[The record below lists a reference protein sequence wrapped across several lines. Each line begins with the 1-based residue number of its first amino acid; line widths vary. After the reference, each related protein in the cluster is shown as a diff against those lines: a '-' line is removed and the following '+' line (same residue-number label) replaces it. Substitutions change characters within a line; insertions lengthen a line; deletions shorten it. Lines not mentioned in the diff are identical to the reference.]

1 MIRSI
6 LLALDTTEAS
16 ALAQHLAI
24 RVCQEMASR
33 PGQGPRAVHLT
44 GVAVVDRP
52 TIERPEAAPIGG
64 GAFKA
69 ERDEAM
75 LSDAREK
82 LTEILDRFEAAC
94 RENDIPCTAVRTEG
108 LPSEQIEQEAH
119 SHDLIMIGKDTNFHF
134 ETSRETGETVR
145 QLLKTSARPV
155 VVVPET
161 VEKGTNVVIA
171 YDGSLQ
177 SSHALHLWTLLD
189 LKAHDSE
196 IHVVSISKQ
205 RDEAEHHCRQ
215 AAALLAFHEIRANVH
230 PIESD
235 AGFAAVLDAHM
246 DQWNPKLVV
255 MGAYGVG
262 GIRATFFGS
271 ETLAML
277 EASRSLLF
285 LAQ

>member
-16 ALAQHLAI
+16 TLAQHLAI
-24 RVCQEMASR
+24 RVCQEIASR
-33 PGQGPRAVHLT
+33 PGACGRAVHVT

-52 TIERPEAAPIGG
+52 SIERPEPAPIGG
-64 GAFKA
+64 GAFKV

-75 LSDAREK
+75 LAHAHEK
-82 LTEILDRFEAAC
+82 LTEILDRFEAQC
-94 RENDIPCTAVRTEG
+94 RAAGIPCSTVRAEG
-108 LPSEQIEQEAH
+108 LPYEQIQQEAR

-134 ETSRETGETVR
+134 ETSTETGDTVR
-145 QLLKTSARPV
+145 RLLKASPRPV
-155 VVVPET
+155 VVVPAT

-189 LKAHDSE
+189 LRAHDSVV
-196 IHVVSISKQ
+196 HLVSISVK
-205 RDEAEHHCRQ
+205 RDEAELRCQ
-215 AAALLAFHEIRANVH
+215 EAATLLSYHDIEARTH

-235 AGFAAVLDAHM
+235 AGLAEVIEEHAAE
-246 DQWNPKLVV
+246 WSPKLVV

-262 GIRATFFGS
+262 GIRAAFFGS
-271 ETLAML
+271 ETRAML
-277 EASRSLLF
+277 ESSRSLLF